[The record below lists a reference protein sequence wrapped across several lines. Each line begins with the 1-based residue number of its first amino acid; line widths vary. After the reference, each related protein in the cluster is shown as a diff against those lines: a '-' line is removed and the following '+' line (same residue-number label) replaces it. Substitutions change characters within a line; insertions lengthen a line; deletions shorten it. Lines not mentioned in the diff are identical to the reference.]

1 MFRIDPATL
10 AARGCATQYRRA
22 KEPGVTT
29 LDPSPREWRN
39 RVRMT
44 KDERERAERGEDP
57 TTIRRV
63 HCYDHLNRAVIV
75 NGLGELVAVE

>member
-1 MFRIDPATL
+1 MSKIDSAML
-10 AARGCATQYRRA
+10 AALAAARDVPVTKCATGETA
-22 KEPGVTT
+22 LG
-29 LDPSPREWRN
+29 LSPREWRD

-44 KDERERAERGEDP
+44 KDERREPDP

-63 HCYDHLNRAVIV
+63 ACYDHLNRAVIV